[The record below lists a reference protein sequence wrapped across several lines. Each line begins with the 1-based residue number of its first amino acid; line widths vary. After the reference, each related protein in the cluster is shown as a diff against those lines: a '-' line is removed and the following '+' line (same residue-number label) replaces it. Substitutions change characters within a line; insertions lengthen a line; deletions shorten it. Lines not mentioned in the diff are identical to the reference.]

1 MTCFCLSLNAHVFLF
16 LSQQPPVDALGWLY
30 CPRKSTKY
38 YSPFL
43 SLFPLDVP
51 RISVMWR
58 SSFDQDHGVGGKIS
72 YLFKISD
79 SLTLR
84 EWNLAV
90 KSNGNRGTQQEIC
103 FNTSFKSNCTISTIG
118 VARGGAKGVMPLPK
132 FLENIVILC
141 FERRFSIQNS
151 VLHLKSNILPPP
163 NFWAGYVTDF
173 NRNSQFRV
181 CCKKWSNW
189 AYGVGQKEIRL
200 PLHPKISDSL
210 RLRLSNPALTTNWFV
225 CRQCQTNTSL
235 AQIWHT
241 SGLPGLDNS
250 VLLIGML
257 CMSFRLVPSLIK
269 NLLQIDLRRQRKMML
284 SCIQMMQLS
293 LTKPAVSLRTCSKRW
308 RNTRMSQLKK
318 RNSDC
323 LPRKHS
329 DKLWFLSQ

>member
-141 FERRFSIQNS
+141 FERRFSKQNS
-151 VLHLKSNILPPP
+151 VLHLESNILPPP
-163 NFWAGYVTDF
+163 
-173 NRNSQFRV
+173 QFLG
-181 CCKKWSNW
+181 W
-189 AYGVGQKEIRL
+189 
-200 PLHPKISDSL
+200 L
-210 RLRLSNPALTTNWFV
+210 RHWF
-225 CRQCQTNTSL
+225 
-235 AQIWHT
+235 
-241 SGLPGLDNS
+241 
-250 VLLIGML
+250 
-257 CMSFRLVPSLIK
+257 
-269 NLLQIDLRRQRKMML
+269 
-284 SCIQMMQLS
+284 
-293 LTKPAVSLRTCSKRW
+293 
-308 RNTRMSQLKK
+308 
-318 RNSDC
+318 
-323 LPRKHS
+323 
-329 DKLWFLSQ
+329 